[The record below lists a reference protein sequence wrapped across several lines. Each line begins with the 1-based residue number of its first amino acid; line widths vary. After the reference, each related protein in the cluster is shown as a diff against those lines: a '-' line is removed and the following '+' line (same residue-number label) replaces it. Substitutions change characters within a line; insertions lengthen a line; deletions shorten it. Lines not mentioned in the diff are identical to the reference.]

1 MLVTLGHDAPD
12 STRTAILAAAEARGL
27 RARTM
32 TGDRG
37 GTVIGIGGSPAED
50 VSLLP
55 GVVAVTPVHKPYM
68 LASLEARGASTV
80 RVGDVAIGAGAPEP
94 VVMAGPCSI
103 ESRENL
109 IEIARAA
116 KANGAHILRGGAFK
130 PRTSPYSFQGLGEE
144 GLRHL
149 AAAREATGMPVVTEV
164 MEVDHVDLVGGY
176 ADMLQ
181 IGTRNMANFSLLKR
195 VGASGKPVLLKRG
208 FSATIEELL
217 MSAEYLLA
225 HGSTDVV
232 LCERGIR
239 TFDSTFR
246 FNLDLNAVP
255 GLKELTHLPVIVD
268 PCHGTGR
275 RSLVKPMALAGL
287 AAGADGLM
295 VEVHPNPDSALS
307 DGYQTITPA
316 DLGQISRISRAM
328 LGAIE
333 EAEAR
338 EAAPAV
344 MPMITMVAREAD
356 SLAAATA

>member
-1 MLVTLGHDAPD
+1 MLVTLGHDAPE
-12 STRTAILAAAEARGL
+12 STRLAVLAAAAARGL
-27 RARTM
+27 RTRELAN
-32 TGDRG
+32 DCG
-37 GTVIGIGGSPAED
+37 GKVIGIGGAPAED
-50 VSLLP
+50 LSALP
-55 GVVAVTPVHKPYM
+55 GVVEVKPVHKPYM

-80 RVGDVAIGAGAPEP
+80 RLGDVAIGAAATEP

-164 MEVDHVDLVGGY
+164 MEVDQVDLVASY

-181 IGTRNMANFSLLKR
+181 IGTRNMSNFSLLKR
-195 VGASGKPVLLKRG
+195 VGASGAPVLLKRG

-225 HGSTDVV
+225 HGSSDVV

-246 FNLDLNAVP
+246 FNLDLNAIP

-295 VEVHPNPDSALS
+295 VEVHPEPDAALS
-307 DGYQTITPA
+307 DGYQTITPD
-316 DLGQISRISRAM
+316 DLGRITRISRAM
-328 LGAIE
+328 LGAIQ
-333 EAEAR
+333 EAEESELGENIVALPIVGH
-338 EAAPAV
+338 AAGVRDAV
-344 MPMITMVAREAD
+344 SA
-356 SLAAATA
+356 

>member
-1 MLVTLGHDAPD
+1 M
-12 STRTAILAAAEARGL
+12 R
-27 RARTM
+27 
-32 TGDRG
+32 
-37 GTVIGIGGSPAED
+37 
-50 VSLLP
+50 
-55 GVVAVTPVHKPYM
+55 PVHKPYM
-68 LASLEARGASTV
+68 LASLEARGASSV
-80 RVGDVAIGAGAPEP
+80 RIGDVTIGEGAAEP

-109 IEIARAA
+109 IAIARAA

-149 AAAREATGMPVVTEV
+149 ADAREATGMPVVTEV
-164 MEVDHVDLVGGY
+164 MEVDQVDLVAGY

-208 FSATIEELL
+208 FSATIDELL

-225 HGSTDVV
+225 HGSADVV

-295 VEVHPNPDSALS
+295 VEVHPNPDAALS
-307 DGYQTITPA
+307 DGYQTITP
-316 DLGQISRISRAM
+316 DELGHISRVARAM

-333 EAEAR
+333 GAEAAESGENVVNLPVAAER
-338 EAAPAV
+338 EAGLLEAV
-344 MPMITMVAREAD
+344 SA
-356 SLAAATA
+356 